1 MATVS
6 KWNPF
11 GVALDITAT
20 PGTVTRKSATQF
32 TVVINASWETYYNGA
47 NTNYAMSATSG
58 GVTKTITAYD
68 GKTHSSGSASFTG
81 TYSISGNGAQT
92 KTITVTFKN
101 FKNDSSSSASKNVTF
116 DVSVPA
122 WTSYTVTYNANG
134 GTGAPGKQTKWK
146 DQTLTLSSTK
156 PTRTGYSFQGWALS
170 KANADA
176 GTVYYQAGGSCGK
189 NENLTLYA
197 VWKANTYSVN
207 YNANGGTGAPATD
220 TKIYGI
226 TLSLSITKP
235 TRTNYNFLGWA
246 TSATATTAQY
256 SAGGNYT
263 ANSAVTLYAVWELAY
278 VKPRITKFNVY
289 RGDEDGNQSDTGEYV
304 YVGYAC
310 SCDRNIETV
319 VVRWNSGS
327 GGNTSSHTV
336 FPGDDTSV
344 TANGLSIDKTKL
356 IWSDTDDKFSLDAT
370 YTVTL
375 TVTDEM
381 GSTSTSRTL
390 AGSKFVI
397 DIRPEGKGIAFGKPA
412 ERDGFVDFGFNAVF
426 NGSVE
431 GSVFGL
437 GVLPQ
442 IGENEDF
449 NDYLNPG
456 IYGIG
461 AHATAGTV
469 KNNPA
474 GAQAGRL
481 IVCAATGGNVG
492 IEYWT
497 YLQQWYV
504 PMSFEAS
511 GQKSIYVRTIT
522 RSPNSA
528 ANYYAWLKFTATAV

>member
-1 MATVS
+1 MATVT

-20 PGTVTRKSATQF
+20 GGTVTRKSATQF
-32 TVVINASWETYYNGA
+32 TVVINASWETYYSGA
-47 NTNYAMSATSG
+47 NTNYGMSATSG

-101 FKNDSSSSASKNVTF
+101 FKSDSTSSATKNVTF
-116 DVSVPA
+116 NVSVPA
-122 WTSYTVTYNANG
+122 WTSYTITYNANG
-134 GTGAPGKQTKWK
+134 GSGAPAKQTKWK
-146 DQTLTLSSTK
+146 DQALTLSSTK
-156 PTRTGYSFQGWALS
+156 PTRTGYSFRGWALS

-176 GTVYYQAGGSCGK
+176 GTAYYQAGGSCGK

-197 VWKANTYSVN
+197 VWQANTYSVT
-207 YNANGGTGAPATD
+207 YNANGGTGAPAAQ
-220 TKIYGI
+220 TKTYGV
-226 TLSLSITKP
+226 TLGLSSTKP

-246 TSATATTAQY
+246 TSASATKAQY
-256 SAGGNYT
+256 AAGGNYT
-263 ANSAVTLYAVWELAY
+263 ANSAVTLFAVWELAY
-278 VKPRITKFNVY
+278 TKPRITSFTARRV
-289 RGDEDGNQSDTGEYV
+289 DGEGTASDTGEYV
-304 YVGYAC
+304 LINYNY
-310 SCDRNIETV
+310 SCDRPMTSV
-319 VVRWNSGS
+319 SLTWKAGTGSSGNGTIS
-327 GGNTSSHTV
+327 EGDGSTTSSQGSCV
-336 FPGDDTSV
+336 IGNFNESF
-344 TANGLSIDKTKL
+344 
-356 IWSDTDDKFSLDAT
+356 KFDLDST
-370 YTVTL
+370 YTITL
-375 TVTDEM
+375 TVTDEV
-381 GSTSTSRTL
+381 GSSSASRTL

-397 DIRPEGKGIAFGKPA
+397 DIRPEGNGIAFGKPA

-449 NDYLNPG
+449 NDYLTPG